1 MFYNPAYLVLSFL
14 ASSISSKFFHFYNQ
28 STRTS
33 SATHLEN
40 MNYALLN
47 SDVNP
52 TEAFSICSSLN
63 VQFIRDDVAFF
74 AIARKNTN
82 QLWMTFLLILEKGFS
97 EPKYSFWFYALGTT
111 YVLPGSVNSVKMHAW
126 NHVCISFDLNSGW
139 MIAVVNGEVVH
150 DKVVE
155 ELKDEGDIGNL
166 RNRLFLGLT
175 WKGGSSIQ
183 QSEGGVE
190 GLQIYNEELSL
201 EVMKEA
207 TSWSVFP
214 KSSLLSWDPLYW
226 TIHGNVSALEKAEE
240 KEELTLFP
248 KVKSLD
254 SCVKLCSKVQRG
266 GQVPSVASSNQSLHL
281 VDQFKRM
288 MTRVTFVPSA
298 YSDERMEGHF
308 ENIYT
313 RAPINMN
320 LFAAGEPNGE
330 LSENCVAWSVISW
343 TMVMM
348 MRGTKMMMMTMMM
361 VMMVMMMMMIA
372 DGQLHSQVSETGW
385 QPGGHWLPRAER
397 LAVLLQ
403 VQQPASPHPSWTLLR
418 IQTRYILHN

>member
-14 ASSISSKFFHFYNQ
+14 ASSISSKYFHFYNQ

-52 TEAFSICSSLN
+52 TEAFSICSSLS
-63 VQFIRDDVAFF
+63 VQFIRGDVAFF

-126 NHVCISFDLNSGW
+126 NHVCVSFDLNSGW

-155 ELKDEGDIGNL
+155 ELKDEGNIGNL

-207 TSWSVFP
+207 TSSSVFP
-214 KSSLLSWDPLYW
+214 KTSLLSWDPSYW
-226 TIHGNVSALEKAEE
+226 TIHGNVSSMEKAEE

-266 GQVPSVASSNQSLHL
+266 GQVPSVASSNQSLQL
-281 VDQFKRM
+281 VEQFKRM
-288 MTRVTFVPSA
+288 ITRVTFIPSA

-330 LSENCVAWSVISW
+330 LSENCVAWSVNL
-343 TMVMM
+343 VDN
-348 MRGTKMMMMTMMM
+348 GDDDEGDKDDNDDDD
-361 VMMVMMMMMIA
+361 
-372 DGQLHSQVSETGW
+372 DGDDGDDDDGDS
-385 QPGGHWLPRAER
+385 
-397 LAVLLQ
+397 
-403 VQQPASPHPSWTLLR
+403 
-418 IQTRYILHN
+418 